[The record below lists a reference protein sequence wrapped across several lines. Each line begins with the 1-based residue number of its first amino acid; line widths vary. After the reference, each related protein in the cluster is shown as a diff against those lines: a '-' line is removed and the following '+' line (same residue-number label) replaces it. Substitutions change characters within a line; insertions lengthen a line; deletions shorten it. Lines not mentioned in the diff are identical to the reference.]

1 MSGTIS
7 SDDAQKLLED
17 RVKFKLYAAKQ
28 HLDRLKKYQTKPRK
42 HMRSSEIRVK
52 TEMEIDCFLA
62 NIIGAKDSLLVQI
75 NQN

>member
-1 MSGTIS
+1 LVGPFKWLNLLSRNDERDVMSGTIS

-42 HMRSSEIRVK
+42 HYAFFRNKS
-52 TEMEIDCFLA
+52 
-62 NIIGAKDSLLVQI
+62 KDR
-75 NQN
+75 NGN